1 MKEIL
6 LIQIRDWEDLNEEID
21 KPAYFESLASKCFTW
36 WPFFLFF
43 FFYFNKLLFLNSNL
57 KNIYFLKKHMGD
69 TVLVYSVPLLYMV
82 TTKFVVLLLFSGV
95 LGELLIIEMD
105 DSWIINKILIRN
117 KHLIINE

>member
-43 FFYFNKLLFLNSNL
+43 FYFNKLLFLNSNL

-69 TVLVYSVPLLYMV
+69 TVLVYSVPPLYMV

-105 DSWIINKILIRN
+105 DSWIINKIVIIN